1 MSSSA
6 FAKRERERIKRE
18 KAQRKEERI
27 GARRAEAAEAA
38 ASGDVGEPE
47 RDQADILAALQKLH
61 EALENETI
69 DFDTFETAKAELME
83 QLRV

>member
-18 KAQRKEERI
+18 KAQKKTERI
-27 GARRAEAAEAA
+27 ETRRSEAAEA
-38 ASGDVGEPE
+38 GDDEAPV
-47 RDQADILAALQKLH
+47 RDQAAVLAELQALH
-61 EALENETI
+61 EALEAERI
-69 DFDTFETAKAELME
+69 SFDDFEAAKAELMT

>member
-18 KAQRKEERI
+18 KQQRKAERI
-27 GARRAEAAEAA
+27 ETRRSEAAESA
-38 ASGDVGEPE
+38 GEDAGPV
-47 RDQADILAALQKLH
+47 RDQADVLAALQKLH

-69 DFDTFETAKAELME
+69 SFDDFEAAKAELME